1 MPIRLDTTDPRPIYL
16 QIADAIRRDIT
27 AGVLQPG
34 DRLPSVRDLATELR
48 INPNTVQHAFRE
60 LDQAG
65 LLEASRGQGTFVAER
80 VPRSATAEVHRQVAA
95 TAMRHAEQAGMS
107 TAELLEAI
115 RRLDAQLGRGLGVA

>member
-34 DRLPSVRDLATELR
+34 DRLPSVRELAADLR

-80 VPRSATAEVHRQVAA
+80 VPRSATGEVHRQVAA
-95 TAMRHAEQAGMS
+95 MAIRQAEQAGMS
-107 TAELLEAI
+107 TEELIAAI